1 MIIDKLNLIFTI
13 ISIVATIFSIC
24 YAKKSK
30 QYKEEAKEVVSFFN
44 LFKLYED
51 FKSKSSMFLN
61 NTRSKNW
68 YKGKDAQ
75 SIISPFRDSLL
86 SFAELY
92 PLMQKEDA
100 NNLKNKVN
108 KLHKIVQK
116 YEISKQ
122 KEKDEACELIFDI
135 NNIFYAEIDKIYKSL

>member
-1 MIIDKLNLIFTI
+1 
-13 ISIVATIFSIC
+13 
-24 YAKKSK
+24 
-30 QYKEEAKEVVSFFN
+30 
-44 LFKLYED
+44 
-51 FKSKSSMFLN
+51 MFLN

-100 NNLKNKVN
+100 
-108 KLHKIVQK
+108 
-116 YEISKQ
+116 
-122 KEKDEACELIFDI
+122 IF
-135 NNIFYAEIDKIYKSL
+135 KSLNINYNPDNSIDLVLDSLYSKLITKTTGAI

>member
-1 MIIDKLNLIFTI
+1 
-13 ISIVATIFSIC
+13 
-24 YAKKSK
+24 
-30 QYKEEAKEVVSFFN
+30 
-44 LFKLYED
+44 
-51 FKSKSSMFLN
+51 MFLN